1 MNLTKSDKEQ
11 IKKAVEKAELNTR
24 GEIVPMVLKRS
35 DAYPAAHFRAAIVFG
50 LVFAFA
56 LYYFPFFEAGD
67 ALIYLWTM
75 MGGMFIGYF
84 LCFHR
89 KIKTFFLS
97 KKEVAEE
104 VHQRALEAFF
114 HEGVHNTRERT
125 GILLFVSSLEHR
137 AELIADCGIN
147 EKVDKEAWD
156 EILKPMLQGLKEGK
170 AGDAITKAVE
180 ECGALLEKHFPFT
193 GDQKEKD
200 TNELSDQVI
209 TD

>member
-1 MNLTKSDKEQ
+1 MNLNKLDKEQ
-11 IKKAVEKAELNTR
+11 IKLAVEAAEKKTR

-35 DAYPAAHFRAAIVFG
+35 DAYPAAHFRAAIMIG
-50 LVFAFA
+50 LALGFA
-56 LYYFPFFEAGD
+56 LYYLPFYEAED
-67 ALIYLWTM
+67 ALIYIWTI
-75 MGGMFIGYF
+75 MGGMLLGYC

-104 VHQRALEAFF
+104 VHQRALESFF

-125 GILLFVSSLEHR
+125 GILLFISTLEHR

-156 EILKPMLQGLKEGK
+156 EILRHMLLGLKEGNPG
-170 AGDAITKAVE
+170 AAISKAVE

-200 TNELSDQVI
+200 VNELSDKVI